1 MEEPD
6 RALAEAAGAGV
17 GHVIA
22 MGVDLETSRRAARW
36 AGEMPGVFAAAGHHP
51 LNQDPPD
58 LDALREL
65 LALPRVVAVGEVGLD
80 HVDEHRG
87 PHEAQLEWFGG
98 LCDLA
103 LELGLPVC
111 VHVRGTEREVHD
123 TLRARP
129 GLRGV
134 MHYWTLGWEW
144 AERFLDLGFFI
155 SFSGVVTRASREEL
169 REVARR
175 VPADRLLLETDA
187 PWGTPQGRSGAMR
200 PAWLMD
206 TARRVAEVRGLSLEQ
221 LEEIELANV
230 RSLFPKTLL

>member
-1 MEEPD
+1 VEEPD
-6 RALAEAAGAGV
+6 RALVEAAAAGV

-22 MGVDLETSRRAARW
+22 MGVDLDTSRQAARW
-36 AGEMPGVFAAAGHHP
+36 AAEKPGVFAAAGHHP

-58 LDALREL
+58 LGALREL
-65 LALPRVVAVGEVGLD
+65 LAQPRVVAVGEVGLD

-87 PHEAQLEWFGG
+87 QNDAKHEWFGA

-103 LELGLPVC
+103 LELGLPVG
-111 VHVRGTEREVHD
+111 VHVRGTERQVHD
-123 TLRARP
+123 ALSARP

-144 AERFLDLGFFI
+144 AERFLDLGFLI
-155 SFSGVVTRASREEL
+155 SFSGVVTRASRDEL

-175 VPADRLLLETDA
+175 IPEDRLLLETDA
-187 PWGTPQGRSGAMR
+187 PWGTPQGRTGAMR

-206 TARRVAEVRGLSLEQ
+206 TARRVAEVRGLPLER